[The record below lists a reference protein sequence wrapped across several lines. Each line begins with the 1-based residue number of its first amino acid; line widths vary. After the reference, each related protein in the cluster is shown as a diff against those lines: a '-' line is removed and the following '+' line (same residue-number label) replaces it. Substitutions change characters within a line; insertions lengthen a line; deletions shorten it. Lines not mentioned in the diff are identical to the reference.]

1 MSIQF
6 DEKTRSFHLSGQRF
20 SYCLKVAEDGQLLNL
35 YWGARLPQ
43 TDLSYLLA
51 SFAGGASF
59 DMAEYRLPIES
70 VSRGSGFFGAP
81 LVQAVNEQGDDLTQ
95 LRYVSHE
102 IVPGKPALDGLP
114 AVYTESDDEA
124 ETLMIRMRDELTGL
138 CAELRYTVM
147 ADYDVLTRAMV
158 LKNEGQDELL
168 ITGAQSANVPMYG
181 DDYQLIH
188 LHGGWARERSVQRM
202 PVGKA
207 SIRVQSLRGA
217 SSHEQNPFVALVKPE
232 TTEFSGEAWAMNLVY
247 SGSFQAGTDVNNR
260 ALTRLFIGLNPE
272 TNRWLLA
279 SGDMFTAPEAVLVYS
294 DAGLNAMSQ
303 KYHALYRSRLCRGKW
318 RDAPRPVLIN
328 NWEGT
333 YFNFDEEKILEIARR
348 ARKYHA
354 LYRSRLC
361 RGKWRDAPRP
371 VLINNWEGTY
381 FNFDEEKILEI
392 ARRAREIEVELF
404 VLDDGWFGKRDQDN
418 CSLGDWVVDRRK
430 LPGGIDGLARKIN
443 EMGLKF
449 GLWFEPEMVS
459 PDSDLYRAHPDWCL
473 HVEGRARSEARQQ
486 LILDL
491 SRREVQDYIIEAVSA
506 VLRSAPIS
514 YVKWD
519 MNRNSRARSEAR
531 QQLILDLS
539 RREVQD
545 YIIEAVSAVLRSA
558 PISYVKWDMNR
569 NMTEAFNCTLP
580 AGRKMET
587 QHRYM
592 LGLYRVLDEIVSA
605 FPDVLFESC
614 SGGGGRFD
622 AGMLYYMPQT
632 WTSDDTDPMERLKI
646 QYGTSMAYPPSAMGA
661 HVSASPNHQTARVSS
676 MRTRGEVAIGGNF
689 GFELDL
695 SKLSPEDLAT
705 AKELVREVKAIR
717 QTVQQGV
724 FTRLCSP
731 FEENFAA
738 WQFISPDGEQAVLCA
753 YRRLAQPDG
762 PVKRFTLRDLAPDA
776 LYRDEQ
782 SGTVYPGAVLMHA
795 GLPVQFDWGD
805 YQSRVIR
812 FRKIS

>member
-147 ADYDVLTRAMV
+147 AGYDVLTRAMV
-158 LKNEGQDELL
+158 LKNEGQGELL

-232 TTEFSGEAWAMNLVY
+232 TTEFAGEAWAMNLVY

-279 SGDMFTAPEAVLVYS
+279 SGDTFTTPEAVLVYS

-303 KYHALYRSRLCRGKW
+303 
-318 RDAPRPVLIN
+318 
-328 NWEGT
+328 
-333 YFNFDEEKILEIARR
+333 
-348 ARKYHA
+348 KYHA

-473 HVEGRARSEARQQ
+473 HVAG
-486 LILDL
+486 
-491 SRREVQDYIIEAVSA
+491 
-506 VLRSAPIS
+506 
-514 YVKWD
+514 
-519 MNRNSRARSEAR
+519 RARSEAR

-705 AKELVREVKAIR
+705 AKALVREVKAIR

>member
-158 LKNEGQDELL
+158 LKNEGQGELL

-348 ARKYHA
+348 AR
-354 LYRSRLC
+354 
-361 RGKWRDAPRP
+361 
-371 VLINNWEGTY
+371 
-381 FNFDEEKILEI
+381 
-392 ARRAREIEVELF
+392 EIEVELF

-473 HVEGRARSEARQQ
+473 HVEG
-486 LILDL
+486 
-491 SRREVQDYIIEAVSA
+491 
-506 VLRSAPIS
+506 
-514 YVKWD
+514 
-519 MNRNSRARSEAR
+519 RARSEAR

>member
-1 MSIQF
+1 MSILY
-6 DEKTRSFHLSGQRF
+6 DAKTSIFHLSGRGF
-20 SYCLKVAEDGQLLNL
+20 SYCLKISPEGQLLNL

-43 TDLSYLLA
+43 TDLSYLLQ
-51 SFAGGASF
+51 SFEGGASF
-59 DMAEYRLPIES
+59 DMEEYRMPIES

-81 LVQAVNEQGDDLTQ
+81 LVQAVNGQGDDLTQ

-102 IVPGKPALDGLP
+102 IIAGKPALAGLP
-114 AVYTESDDEA
+114 AVYTESDGEA
-124 ETLMIRMRDELTGL
+124 QTLIIKMRDALTGL
-138 CAELRYTVM
+138 TANLQYTVM
-147 ADYDVLTRAMV
+147 EGYDVLTRSMV
-158 LKNEGQDELL
+158 LKNEGQGDLL
-168 ITGAQSANVPMYG
+168 LTGTQSANVPMYG
-181 DDYQLIH
+181 DGYELIH
-188 LHGGWARERSVQRM
+188 LHGGWARERSVQRV

-217 SSHEQNPFVALVKPE
+217 SSHEQNPFVALVKPD
-232 TTEFSGEAWAMNLVY
+232 TTEFAGEAWAMNLVY

-279 SGDMFTAPEAVLVYS
+279 SGDTFTTPEAVLVYS
-294 DAGLNAMSQ
+294 NQGLNAMS
-303 KYHALYRSRLCRGKW
+303 
-318 RDAPRPVLIN
+318 
-328 NWEGT
+328 
-333 YFNFDEEKILEIARR
+333 
-348 ARKYHA
+348 RKYHA

-381 FNFDEEKILEI
+381 FDFNEEKILEI
-392 ARRAREIEVELF
+392 ARRAKGIEVELF
-404 VLDDGWFGKRDQDN
+404 VLDDGWFGHRDQDN

-430 LPGGIDGLARKIN
+430 LPDGIDGLAKKIN

-459 PDSDLYRAHPDWCL
+459 PNSDLYRAHPDWCL
-473 HVEGRARSEARQQ
+473 HVEGRKRSEARQQ

-491 SRREVQDYIIEAVSA
+491 SR
-506 VLRSAPIS
+506 
-514 YVKWD
+514 K
-519 MNRNSRARSEAR
+519 
-531 QQLILDLS
+531 
-539 RREVQD
+539 EVQD

-592 LGLYRVLDEIVSA
+592 LGLYRVLEEIVSA
-605 FPDVLFESC
+605 FPEVLFESC

-622 AGMLYYMPQT
+622 AGLLYYMPQT
-632 WTSDDTDPMERLKI
+632 WTSDDTDPVERLKI

-661 HVSASPNHQTARVSS
+661 HVSASPNHQTGRMTS
-676 MRTRGEVAIGGNF
+676 MRMRGEVAIGGNF

-695 SKLSPEDLAT
+695 SKLSPEDLET
-705 AKELVREVKAIR
+705 AKALVREVKAIR
-717 QTVQQGV
+717 QTVQQGT
-724 FTRLCSP
+724 FTRLLSP
-731 FEENFAA
+731 FEGNCTA
-738 WQFISPDGEQAVLCA
+738 WQFMSADREQAVLCA
-753 YRRLAQPDG
+753 YKRLAEPDAALQ
-762 PVKRFTLRDLAPDA
+762 RFTLRDLEEEA
-776 LYRDEQ
+776 LYRDQE
-782 SGTVYPGAVLMHA
+782 SGAVYPGGVLMHA
-795 GLPVQFDWGD
+795 GLPVKFDRGD

-812 FRKIS
+812 FEKVK

>member
-147 ADYDVLTRAMV
+147 AGYDVLTRAMV
-158 LKNEGQDELL
+158 LKNEGQGELL

-232 TTEFSGEAWAMNLVY
+232 TTEFAGEAWAMNLVY

-279 SGDMFTAPEAVLVYS
+279 SGDMFTTPEAVLVYS

-303 KYHALYRSRLCRGKW
+303 
-318 RDAPRPVLIN
+318 
-328 NWEGT
+328 
-333 YFNFDEEKILEIARR
+333 
-348 ARKYHA
+348 KYHA

-519 MNRNSRARSEAR
+519 MNRN
-531 QQLILDLS
+531 
-539 RREVQD
+539 
-545 YIIEAVSAVLRSA
+545 
-558 PISYVKWDMNR
+558 
-569 NMTEAFNCTLP
+569 MTEAFNCTLP

-605 FPDVLFESC
+605 FPEVLFESC

-695 SKLSPEDLAT
+695 SKLSPEELAT
-705 AKELVREVKAIR
+705 AKELVREVKAVR

-753 YRRLAQPDG
+753 YRRLAQPDD

>member
-147 ADYDVLTRAMV
+147 AGYDVLTRAMV
-158 LKNEGQDELL
+158 LKNEGQGELL

-232 TTEFSGEAWAMNLVY
+232 TTEFAGEAWAMNLVY

-279 SGDMFTAPEAVLVYS
+279 SGDMFTTPEAVLVYS

-303 KYHALYRSRLCRGKW
+303 
-318 RDAPRPVLIN
+318 
-328 NWEGT
+328 
-333 YFNFDEEKILEIARR
+333 
-348 ARKYHA
+348 KYHA

-519 MNRNSRARSEAR
+519 MNRN
-531 QQLILDLS
+531 
-539 RREVQD
+539 
-545 YIIEAVSAVLRSA
+545 
-558 PISYVKWDMNR
+558 
-569 NMTEAFNCTLP
+569 MTEAFNCTLP

-605 FPDVLFESC
+605 FPEVLFESC

-705 AKELVREVKAIR
+705 AKALVREVKAVR

-753 YRRLAQPDG
+753 YRRLAQPDD